1 MRILRNILFGILGL
15 ITAFLIIAAI
25 MPKEYTV
32 TVSETIN
39 RPKAEVYDY
48 VKIFTNQTEY
58 SEWMKPDPKLKLNIT
73 GTDGTVGSSSSWKS
87 DNSDVGEG
95 KQTITNMSENE
106 IGVDLKFIAPMEGTG
121 HVTNKFESKDS
132 SSTLL
137 TVSTKF
143 DAPFPL
149 NLPSI
154 LFGKPMIEKTEKQI
168 MVNLKQILEAKK

>member
-1 MRILRNILFGILGL
+1 MKILKKLLFVVLGI
-15 ITAFLIIAAI
+15 ITAFLIAAAI

-32 TVSETIN
+32 TVSDTIN
-39 RPKAEVYDY
+39 KPKAEVYDY
-48 VKIFTNQTEY
+48 IKMFANQTEY
-58 SEWMKPDPKLKLNIT
+58 SEWMKPDPNLKLNIT

-95 KQTITNMSENE
+95 KQTLTAMSDDKFE
-106 IGVDLKFIAPMEGTG
+106 VDLEFMAPMEGKG
-121 HVTNKFESKDS
+121 HVINTLVSKDS

>member
-1 MRILRNILFGILGL
+1 MKILKKLLFVVLGI
-15 ITAFLIIAAI
+15 ITAFLIAAAI

-32 TVSETIN
+32 TVSDTIN
-39 RPKAEVYDY
+39 KPKTEVYDY
-48 VKIFTNQTEY
+48 VKMFANQIEY
-58 SEWMKPDPKLKLNIT
+58 SEWMKPDPNLKLNIT
-73 GTDGTVGSSSSWKS
+73 GTDGTVGSTSSWKS

-95 KQTITNMSENE
+95 KQTITAMTANE
-106 IGVDLKFIAPMEGTG
+106 IDIDLLFISPMEGTG
-121 HVTNKFESKDS
+121 QVKNVFESKDS
-132 SSTLL
+132 TTTLL
-137 TVSTKF
+137 TVSTHF